1 MKKVLMVSLFAL
13 VTIVSF
19 GQNKITSSLNQEL
32 KDGLDN
38 PQKITF
44 KVYGPEKFDSLWG
57 NKSKTIIEKV
67 IYLTNLELMYSM
79 KNRESYK
86 PIQTPKNT
94 IMYFPYKDETNIVVT
109 LVVEAKN
116 GYGNTLTKE
125 YHCYAKGDFLSDN
138 LYNTVKVDI
147 SSY

>member
-1 MKKVLMVSLFAL
+1 MKKLLVLTMVLASY
-13 VTIVSF
+13 VSY
-19 GQNKITSSLNQEL
+19 GQTKMPSSLVQEL

-44 KVYGPEKFDSLWG
+44 KVYSPEQLDSLWG
-57 NKSKTIIEKV
+57 KKSKEVLEKV
-67 IYLTNLELMYSM
+67 IYLTNLELKYTM
-79 KNRESYK
+79 KNKESYK

-94 IMYFPYKDETNIVVT
+94 IMYMDYKGETNVVIS

-138 LYNTVKVDI
+138 LYKTVKVDI